1 MSPPLWISESQVT
14 QLLSLEQAIPALER
28 GLRLQAEAAA
38 ANMAKTML
46 QFDRNNLHALGAR
59 VGDYVG
65 TKTWAHTQGGTCPL
79 LLLWHAAD
87 GQLAAV
93 IEAFALGNLRTGG
106 TSGVATDWLAR
117 PDARVM
123 ALAGTGKQSLS
134 QVAAVL
140 AVREI
145 NEVRVYSP
153 TPASR
158 DAFAERISQEFAS
171 RGVRARSCA
180 TMARAAE
187 GADVITLVTR
197 ADEPFLDAAMLAPG
211 AHLNAVGAIAPDRE
225 EFTQDV
231 FDRAAVV
238 AVDDLTSVKNLS
250 REFRSR
256 YGDAQQAGWSGVTRL
271 ADLVLAGRRRNAGCD
286 LTLFKAMGMGISDV
300 ALGID
305 VLARARQAG
314 LGQPL
319 AVPVKSKPR
328 FFGAADAPSSASS
341 GVRA

>member
-14 QLLSLEQAIPALER
+14 QLLSLEQAIPALAR

-46 QFDRNNLHALGAR
+46 QFDSNNLHALGAR
-59 VGDYVG
+59 VGDFVG

-117 PDARVM
+117 PDARTM
-123 ALAGTGKQSLS
+123 AIAGTGKQSLS

-140 AVREI
+140 AVRDI
-145 NEVRVYSP
+145 AEVRVYSP
-153 TPASR
+153 TPSSR
-158 DAFAERISQEFAS
+158 DAFADRIAQEFS
-171 RGVRARSCA
+171 NRGVRARSCP
-180 TMARAAE
+180 TIAAAAD

-197 ADEPFLDAAMLAPG
+197 ASEPFLTAAMLSAG
-211 AHLNAVGAIAPDRE
+211 SHLNAVGAIAPDRE
-225 EFTQDV
+225 EFAQDV
-231 FDRAAVV
+231 FDRAGLI

-250 REFRSR
+250 REFRNR
-256 YGDAQQAGWSGVTRL
+256 YGDGQQSGWNDVTRL
-271 ADLVLAGRRRNAGCD
+271 ADVILAGERRDDGCD
-286 LTLFKAMGMGISDV
+286 VTLFKAMGMGISDV

-305 VLARARQAG
+305 VLLRARESG
-314 LGQPL
+314 LGRAL
-319 AVPVKSKPR
+319 DLPVKSKPR

-341 GVRA
+341 GAQA